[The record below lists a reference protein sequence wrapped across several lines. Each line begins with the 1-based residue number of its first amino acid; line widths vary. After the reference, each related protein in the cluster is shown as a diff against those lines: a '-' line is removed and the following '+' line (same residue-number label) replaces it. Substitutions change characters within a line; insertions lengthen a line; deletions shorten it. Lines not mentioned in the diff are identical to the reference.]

1 MLGTSDAGTRR
12 GLLLIA
18 RCRCKQMEM
27 LTGSKVAGP
36 RDEREG
42 GQGMPAVEARH
53 RATGGTYAPEP
64 RKSC

>member
-1 MLGTSDAGTRR
+1 
-12 GLLLIA
+12 
-18 RCRCKQMEM
+18 MEM